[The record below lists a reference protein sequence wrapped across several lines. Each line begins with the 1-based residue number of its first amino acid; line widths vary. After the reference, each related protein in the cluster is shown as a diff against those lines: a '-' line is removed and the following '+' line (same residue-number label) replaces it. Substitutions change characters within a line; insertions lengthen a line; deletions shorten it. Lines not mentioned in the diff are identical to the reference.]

1 MKTKTRWALVGTSG
15 RMGQEILSAA
25 KKQKFGEL
33 CWSGSTRSKADL
45 AELMSSEPDV
55 IIDFSQPASTLGWMN
70 TFKKAGKKLPA
81 AIIGTTGFTNREKKR
96 FLELAG
102 PKGVKNKIALVPN
115 TSLGVYA
122 TQKAIAAISSVLD
135 DRYTLEMR
143 ESHHSKKKDA
153 PSGTALYLADAASQ
167 KVGFHSVRAGSDP
180 GTHTMEI
187 WGPSEKIELTH
198 RAESR
203 ALFAEGA
210 LFLASVLLKTRKKG
224 PFQGIDQLLD

>member
-1 MKTKTRWALVGTSG
+1 MKKNIRWALVGASG

-25 KKQKFGEL
+25 KKQNLLEP
-33 CWSGSTRSKADL
+33 CWAGSTRDKSELEKLTASKPDL
-45 AELMSSEPDV
+45 V
-55 IIDFSQPASTLGWMN
+55 IDFSQPASTLTWMSHWSKN
-70 TFKKAGKKLPA
+70 GSKLPA
-81 AIIGTTGFTNREKKR
+81 ALIGTTGFTSREKKR
-96 FLELAG
+96 LLDFAG
-102 PKGVKNKIALVPN
+102 PSNQRNKVALIPN

-122 TQKAIAAISSVLD
+122 TFKAIAAISGVLD
-135 DRYTLEMR
+135 KRYAFEMR

-153 PSGTALYLADAASQ
+153 PSGTALYLAEAATQ
-167 KVGFHSVRAGSDP
+167 KTSFHSVRAGSDP

-187 WGPSEKIELTH
+187 WGPSEKIEITH

-210 LFLASVLLKTRKKG
+210 LHLAGVLLQTRKKG